1 MRFSD
6 TTGVVLME
14 TKVENIKPLVA
25 ESWVRQDQSWVQ
37 KELVR
42 PVPKNEGISS
52 AQVKKEEKPPS
63 DGMLLVKER
72 PEEVKTLV
80 EEVQS
85 YLEDLNIRLKFIVHE
100 ETGDVVVRVLNKETG
115 ELIREIPP
123 EELLKLRQKL
133 EELRGVLFHGEV

>member
-1 MRFSD
+1 
-6 TTGVVLME
+6 ME

-37 KELVR
+37 RELVR
-42 PVPKNEGISS
+42 PVPKDEGISS
-52 AQVKKEEKPPS
+52 AQAKKEEKPPS
-63 DGMLLVKER
+63 DDMRLAKER